1 MKYTPYNVR
10 IAGGFRKKEP
20 RIVKT
25 SIHDDTNTQ
34 YTCTCNYA
42 QNLLIQHYLS
52 VVATIFDTICSN
64 EGDNAYVSTSSAE
77 LVVKADS

>member
-1 MKYTPYNVR
+1 M
-10 IAGGFRKKEP
+10 
-20 RIVKT
+20 KT

-34 YTCTCNYA
+34 YTLCTE
-42 QNLLIQHYLS
+42 LINQHYLS